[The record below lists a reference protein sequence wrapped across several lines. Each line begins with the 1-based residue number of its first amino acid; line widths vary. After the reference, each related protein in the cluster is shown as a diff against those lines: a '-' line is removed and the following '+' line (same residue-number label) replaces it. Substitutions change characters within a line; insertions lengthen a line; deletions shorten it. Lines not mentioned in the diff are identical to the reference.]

1 MYEGKKEQNRLVP
14 AAEAE
19 RDKLIREAEGYRERR
34 MAEAKGEIAALL
46 AKFEQYEG
54 APEETRQRLYL
65 EALEEV
71 FSTVESKV
79 IVDADL
85 QGKMLPLLPL
95 DQGAQP

>member
-1 MYEGKKEQNRLVP
+1 MAGYDGRRQRDDRRAVDVVVHDRLGKGF
-14 AAEAE
+14 
-19 RDKLIREAEGYRERR
+19 DKA
-34 MAEAKGEIAALL
+34 
-46 AKFEQYEG
+46 
-54 APEETRQRLYL
+54 RLYL

-95 DQGAQP
+95 EKGATR